1 MVLCVGLNSTDT
13 PCSPG
18 PGSTLKVPLG
28 NGTAMLRPEAENTR
42 ADLADG
48 PPGSKSGSP
57 YLCCLPRSASWRRAR
72 SFVCSRPQST
82 QNQMIPRPAVTSCPR
97 PYLHLGWPLE
107 YAGDSKPVAR
117 GFRGTVYSPRFNM
130 SGSLAMFD
138 ATRLASSIV
147 ICFASRASAPRS
159 NGHRRMPR
167 QNRLRPSLHSL
178 RKICRRAMGE
188 AGGESFDHL
197 VGAQHG

>member
-42 ADLADG
+42 ADLADD
-48 PPGSKSGSP
+48 PPGSESGSP

-107 YAGDSKPVAR
+107 MRKIPSQSREALEVRFIPLASTCPVAWR
-117 GFRGTVYSPRFNM
+117 CLMRHV
-130 SGSLAMFD
+130 SLHP
-138 ATRLASSIV
+138 SS
-147 ICFASRASAPRS
+147 FALPPGLRPRS

-167 QNRLRPSLHSL
+167 QNRLHPSPHNL

-188 AGGESFDHL
+188 AGGYSLDHL
-197 VGAQHG
+197 